1 MRKLAVVLV
10 ALILIVP
17 ATTGAQQKP
26 NELVRMLT
34 EEPDTLDA
42 QKTVTAVTGALMR
55 LIGDTLVAKDLD
67 GSFTPALA
75 RAWQVSRDGLTWT
88 FNLRSGVRFH
98 DGTPFNAQAVKFTI
112 DRALAPETKSPIA
125 AALFGPVQSVTIPDA
140 QTVVIKLK
148 QPFAIFLDNLTDP
161 RALMIS
167 PQAVQKLGDGF
178 GRQPVATGP
187 YKFEEWRSAD
197 RIILTRNPDYKWG
210 PHFVHEGPP
219 NIERIVYRIIPEAAA
234 QVAAFERGEADI
246 LGVPS
251 TDLKRLQQTSKYTFF
266 KALRKGVGLYI
277 EFNTQR
283 EPFTDVRVRRAL
295 NQAIEKRSVLQIALE
310 GLGVVADGVL
320 PPSIW
325 GYWPGM
331 EEYSYKY
338 DPGAAKR
345 ALAEAGWTPGSGG
358 TLQKGGQPFRFSLY
372 IAPID
377 SWRRSAQIVQS
388 QLRAFGIQ
396 MDIETFEFATLLAK
410 LRAGEHQANFL
421 GYTYTSPD
429 IVYVWFHSSNINT
442 GLANSH
448 YKDPKLDKLIED
460 SRTITDT
467 QKRLEL
473 YRDIQKYIND
483 IALWVPLWTNLSYTA
498 TQPRLQGVKV
508 HVDDYLVLN
517 DATLK

>member
-1 MRKLAVVLV
+1 MQKLALLLVVLV
-10 ALILIVP
+10 LIIP
-17 ATTGAQQKP
+17 AATSAQQRP
-26 NELVRMLT
+26 NELVDILG

-55 LIGDTLVAKDLD
+55 RIGDTLVTKDLD

-88 FNLRSGVRFH
+88 FNLQSGVRFH

-125 AALFGPVQSVTIPDA
+125 GALFGPVQSVETPDA

-161 RALMIS
+161 RALIIS
-167 PQAVQKLGDGF
+167 PQAVQRLGDGF
-178 GRQPVATGP
+178 GRQPVGTGP
-187 YKFEEWRSAD
+187 WKFEEWRSAD
-197 RIILTRNPDYKWG
+197 RIILVRNPDYKWG
-210 PHFVHEGPP
+210 PKFVHEGPP
-219 NIERIVYRIIPEAAA
+219 YIERIVYRIVPEAAA

-246 LGVPS
+246 LGVPA
-251 TDLKRLQQTSKYTFF
+251 TDLQRLQQTGKYTFF
-266 KALRKGVGLYI
+266 KTLRKGVGLFI
-277 EFNTQR
+277 EFNTTR

-295 NQAIEKRSVLQIALE
+295 NNAIEKRSVLQIALE
-310 GLGVVADGVL
+310 GQGVVADGVL

-325 GYWPGM
+325 GYWPGI
-331 EEYSYKY
+331 EETGYKY

-345 ALAEAGWTPGSGG
+345 LLAEAGWTPGPGG
-358 TLQKGGQPFRFSLY
+358 LLQKGGQPFRFSLY

-396 MDIETFEFATLLAK
+396 MEIETFEFGTLLAK
-410 LRAGEHQANFL
+410 LRAGEHQADFL

-429 IVYVWFHSSNINT
+429 IVFLWFHSSNVGT

-448 YKDPKLDKLIED
+448 YKDPKLDRLIED
-460 SRTITDT
+460 SRTIVDS
-467 QKRLEL
+467 QKRLDL
-473 YRDIQKYIND
+473 YRDIQKYINEV
-483 IALWVPLWTNLSYTA
+483 ALWVPLWTNLSYTA
-498 TQPRLQGVKV
+498 IQPRVQGVKV
-508 HVDDYLVLN
+508 HVDNYLVLN